1 MGNEIGTKTKVFNS
15 GPCSLIDPE
24 SIEFKPLFYNREE
37 ERELNKLKQALQP
50 NRFDSLLVRLKEN
63 KMPLGLNC
71 IFYGKPGTGKTES
84 IYQLAKATGR
94 FILMVNISEI
104 KDKYIGESEKRLKAI
119 FSTYTKALKYFEQ
132 APILLFNEADALL
145 GRRIKVSHYSDQMN
159 NTMQNILLQEMEDFK
174 GILIA
179 TTNMQESLD
188 PAFERR
194 FLFKIKFGEPKIKAR
209 KKSGNNNSV
218 LYLK

>member
-1 MGNEIGTKTKVFNS
+1 MRQN
-15 GPCSLIDPE
+15 P
-24 SIEFKPLFYNREE
+24 
-37 ERELNKLKQALQP
+37 
-50 NRFDSLLVRLKEN
+50 
-63 KMPLGLNC
+63 
-71 IFYGKPGTGKTES
+71 
-84 IYQLAKATGR
+84 
-94 FILMVNISEI
+94 
-104 KDKYIGESEKRLKAI
+104 I

-209 KKSGNNNSV
+209 KEIWKQQFAS
-218 LYLK
+218 LTLTRK